1 MRLKYLSKT
10 IVVNN
15 ARIKLHEVKKWI
27 EDKSKERKLSEYKTK
42 LEELR
47 KAINAVP
54 VYIIIIIL

>member
-27 EDKSKERKLSEYKTK
+27 EDKSKERKLSEYKTQ

>member
-15 ARIKLHEVKKWI
+15 ARIKLYEVKKWI